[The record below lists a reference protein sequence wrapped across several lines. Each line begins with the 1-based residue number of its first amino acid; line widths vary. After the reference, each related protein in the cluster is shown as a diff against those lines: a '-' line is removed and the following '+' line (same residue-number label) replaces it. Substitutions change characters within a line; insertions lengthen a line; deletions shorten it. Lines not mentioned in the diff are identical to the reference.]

1 MCSLVIQFYLK
12 NAHGE
17 VILHMI
23 FRHSCLWSIF
33 IWAMW
38 ITHSVYLHASN
49 PSAHA
54 ARWKKTCNHHFC
66 VKDSQEYR
74 RSHSRWQAVSAEL
87 AVWFFL
93 ASNHCAKDVITGG
106 QSLSWRACLFLHGG
120 YYLSNVY
127 LQYLYLP
134 LNYGIL
140 SHGCNFWPAPAL
152 SNQLEKV
159 GGNEQVVI

>member
-1 MCSLVIQFYLK
+1 MFIGSPILLEKCTWWSHTPDDLQALLPLVHLHLSHVNYTQCLPSCKQPFCSCCKVKK
-12 NAHGE
+12 NLQSPLLCERLPGVQE
-17 VILHMI
+17 
-23 FRHSCLWSIF
+23 
-33 IWAMW
+33 
-38 ITHSVYLHASN
+38 ITLQMAGSLCRADSVN
-49 PSAHA
+49 
-54 ARWKKTCNHHFC
+54 
-66 VKDSQEYR
+66 
-74 RSHSRWQAVSAEL
+74 
-87 AVWFFL
+87 FL
-93 ASNHCAKDVITGG
+93 ASSHCAKDVITGG

-152 SNQLEKV
+152 SNQLGKV